1 MKNIF
6 QPTDLDEQRIFS
18 ITLGALISYMPITAF
33 FNSIFN
39 NILGMRN
46 SFDSLFCYL
55 VLFALLSQSL
65 MLIYKRIKTD
75 IAVFLSILLVVW
87 FISYIPL
94 DDADARYMFTSMRD
108 ILGNP
113 FYRLFVYAFLGYVFV
128 RYIHDYNILKKTL
141 NIYSVV
147 VVLCSVIT
155 FFLTL
160 SEDYQEQYMVFSYD
174 MLIHS
179 TFLILLYLEEKKIIN
194 LIIGII
200 GVVMIFIAG
209 CRGAIASFMLCMIV
223 YVLFRKTKSTQKA
236 LLVVVSLVALF
247 FVLFYFED
255 IFAFMNTLTER
266 LGINSRT
273 LTLIEE
279 GELFNDSGRGKIQ
292 EKIISDFNFF
302 GHGLYAERFFD
313 EGSSYAHNL
322 IIEIIY
328 HFGYFFGIPILL
340 EVLWMLFN
348 GVFAKNAELRFLVIV
363 FMSAGLFKLFFS
375 GSYLHQE
382 PSLYI
387 LLGLCVNASEKRRRL
402 N

>member
-1 MKNIF
+1 MNMIF
-6 QPTDLDEQRIFS
+6 RHTEATEQRVFS
-18 ITLGALISYMPITAF
+18 LTIGALISYMPINTF
-33 FNSIFN
+33 LNKFLTRMIGMQTYFDTLLCYFVLYVLIFQSIMF
-39 NILGMRN
+39 
-46 SFDSLFCYL
+46 
-55 VLFALLSQSL
+55 
-65 MLIYKRIKTD
+65 IYKRIKTD
-75 IAVFLSILLVVW
+75 ISASAVILLIVW
-87 FISYIPL
+87 FASYLNL
-94 DDADARYMFTSMRD
+94 DDANAQYMFTRLRD
-108 ILGNP
+108 IHENP
-113 FYRLFVYAFLGYVFV
+113 FYRLFLYSFSGYVFV
-128 RYIHDYNILKKTL
+128 RYIYDYNIFKKTL
-141 NIYSVV
+141 KIYSIV

-179 TFLILLYLEEKKIIN
+179 TFLILLYFEEKKIIN

-200 GVVMIFIAG
+200 GIVMIFIAG
-209 CRGAIASFMLCMIV
+209 SRGAMASFMLCMFV
-223 YVLFRKTKSTQKA
+223 YVLFRKTKSTRKV
-236 LLVVVSLVALF
+236 LLVIVSLVALF
-247 FVLFYFED
+247 FVLFYFEEILNYMD
-255 IFAFMNTLTER
+255 ILAER

-273 LTLIEE
+273 LTMMRE
-279 GELFNDSGRGKIQ
+279 GELFNDSGRSEIQ
-292 EKIISDFNFF
+292 EKIISNFNFF

-340 EVLWMLFN
+340 CILWLLLN
-348 GVFAKNAELRFLVIV
+348 GVFAKNAQLRFLVIV

-387 LLGLCVNASEKRRRL
+387 MLGLCVNASKKRRC
-402 N
+402 